1 MISKNFTPSVFRRS
15 MYRNFRLF
23 VLLGGLV
30 LAISTARAQLTIM
43 PLGDS
48 ITKGGGIGNDGMVSD
63 GTYIQAGYRSQLY
76 TDLTGANV
84 NFTFQGANSYHAT
97 DALIAAGEQDA
108 NGYGS
113 YTLADIYQNLAG
125 ASSSSNPEGGDN
137 NEGGYWLTGGYGT
150 GRAAVFP
157 NIVLLMGGT
166 NDIAYGYS
174 LSTVET
180 NMNDILTWFQTNRP
194 DSLLIV
200 STVLPSLSA
209 PGNNTEI
216 NAFNSW
222 LVNTELPE
230 FKTYTSVDMNALFT
244 ANESTYFST
253 DGVHPNATGYAAMG
267 DAWSAA
273 ILDVVPEPS
282 TWGMMGVGLALL
294 MGFGWKT
301 RKKRAYNPLKFSAR
315 AARVST
321 EA

>member
-1 MISKNFTPSVFRRS
+1 MISKNFTPSVFRHS
-15 MYRNFRLF
+15 MYRNLRLF

-30 LAISTARAQLTIM
+30 LAISTARAQITIM

-48 ITKGGGIGNDGMVSD
+48 ITKGGGIGNDGTVSD

-76 TDLTGANV
+76 TDLTSANV
-84 NFTFQGANSYHAT
+84 NFTFQGANTYHAT
-97 DALIAAGEQDA
+97 DALIAAGQQYE

-113 YTLADIYQNLAG
+113 YTLGDIYQNLAG
-125 ASSSSNPEGGDN
+125 TTSSSNPEGGDN
-137 NEGGYWLTGGYGT
+137 NEGGYWLTGGNGT

-166 NDIAYGYS
+166 NDIVSGEA

-180 NMNDILTWFQTNRP
+180 NMNNVLTWFQTNRP

-200 STVLPSLSA
+200 STVLPIFSISA
-209 PGNNTEI
+209 DNTEV
-216 NAFNSW
+216 NEFNSW
-222 LVNTELPE
+222 LVHTELPQ
-230 FKTYTSVDMNALFT
+230 FSTYKLVDMNALFT
-244 ANESTYFST
+244 ANEPAYFST
-253 DGVHPNATGYAAMG
+253 DDVHPNATGYDAMG

-294 MGFGWKT
+294 MGFGW
-301 RKKRAYNPLKFSAR
+301 RQGKRAFA
-315 AARVST
+315 V
-321 EA
+321 

>member
-1 MISKNFTPSVFRRS
+1 MNILFR
-15 MYRNFRLF
+15 Y
-23 VLLGGLV
+23 LGT
-30 LAISTARAQLTIM
+30 LAIASALLSSRAEAQLTIM

-48 ITKGGGIGNDGMVSD
+48 ITKGGGIGNDGTVAD

-97 DALIAAGEQDA
+97 DALIAAGDQDA

-125 ASSSSNPEGGDN
+125 TTSSSNPEGGDY
-137 NEGGYWLTGGYGT
+137 NEGGYWLTGGNGT
-150 GRAAVFP
+150 GRAAVSP

-180 NMNDILTWFQTNRP
+180 NMNDILTWFQTYRP

-216 NAFNSW
+216 NEFNSW
-222 LVNTELPE
+222 LVNTELPQ
-230 FKTYTSVDMNALFT
+230 FSTYTSVDINALFT
-244 ANESTYFST
+244 ANESAYFST
-253 DGVHPNATGYAAMG
+253 DGTHPNAAGYDAMG
-267 DAWSAA
+267 NAWSAA

-282 TWGMMGVGLALL
+282 TVVLIGAGLAFLT
-294 MGFGWKT
+294 GSGWKT
-301 RKKRAYNPLKFSAR
+301 RKKRAF
-315 AARVST
+315 AA
-321 EA
+321 